1 MHGMHGFMY
10 FLDNSD
16 WKIIGS
22 WHWGG
27 WSADNWAYTQNRGV
41 PLSPWMGA
49 DSWGHQLGAGRGN
62 IGNTSHS
69 HSYGNGW
76 GNGNG
81 VVSGALHGYG
91 GVASVG
97 ATSSS
102 KASGGNRKGYSQ
114 R

>member
-1 MHGMHGFMY
+1 M
-10 FLDNSD
+10 S
-16 WKIIGS
+16 
-22 WHWGG
+22 
-27 WSADNWAYTQNRGV
+27 
-41 PLSPWMGA
+41 A
-49 DSWGHQLGAGRGN
+49 DSWGHQFGAGRGN

-97 ATSSS
+97 TTSSS